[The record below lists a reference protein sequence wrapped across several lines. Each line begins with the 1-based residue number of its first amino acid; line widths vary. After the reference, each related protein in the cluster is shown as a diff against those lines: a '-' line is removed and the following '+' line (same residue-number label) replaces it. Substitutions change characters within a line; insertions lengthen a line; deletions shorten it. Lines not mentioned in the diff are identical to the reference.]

1 MAVFS
6 IIQKFQLEGAKRL
19 DAEYYQPEYLEIVRK
34 IEAAPHT
41 SLDSYAEKVFSGP
54 FGSTLKSDSY
64 QDTGVP
70 FIRISD
76 ISDLFIERDGMVF
89 ISPNDHKRIYSSHL
103 GIGDIV
109 LSKIGTV
116 GRLSVISEE
125 LGEVNISENSIG
137 LRLSKLPEERKI
149 ALLFLLLSKY
159 GQKQLLR
166 KASGNIQLKLNVS
179 DVESI
184 QVPIFDDAMLRTLKN
199 LYRNFLSERNESN
212 SLYSHAENLLLEEL
226 GLKDFKADEDLYS
239 VVNFADIKSA
249 NRVDAEYFQPKY
261 ERVIASL
268 KKHNARKIG
277 DIAELVGHATQSPY
291 DDAGDIAVLAQT
303 HMKRN
308 LAIDTSA
315 FNNFTNEDL
324 IKANDKKFILKKGD
338 VLISSAGEPGLTSVW
353 IGGYE
358 RKVIPGSFVTL
369 ARFGKDIEPLY
380 AGVFLNTPAGKLQ
393 FERDYT
399 GSVQQY
405 VYPKKIKEILIPV
418 LSEKIQQEIAK
429 LVRESHTARKKAKEL
444 LEEAKHKVEE
454 LIESNAK

>member
-1 MAVFS
+1 MNTFS
-6 IIQKFQLEGAKRL
+6 TIQKSQLEGAKRL

-76 ISDLFIERDGMVF
+76 ISDLFIERDGIVF
-89 ISPNDHKRIYSSHL
+89 ISPSEHKRIYSSHL

-125 LGEVNISENSIG
+125 LGEVNISENNIG

-179 DVESI
+179 DVESM

-199 LYRNFLSERNESN
+199 LYQNFLSERNESN
-212 SLYSHAENLLLEEL
+212 SLYSHAENLFLEEL

-239 VVNFADIKSA
+239 TVNFSDIKSA
-249 NRVDAEYFQPKY
+249 NRMDAEYFQPKY
-261 ERVIASL
+261 ERIISVSRAHGGVALGELVTVKKGFEPGADAYEDEGKLFIRVSSVSKHELVEKDQKYINQKLYEELKKEYEPKKGEILLTKDASPGVAYVVDKAVEGIISSGILRLKLKEEINPDYLALCINSVVGQMQVERDAGGSVIAHWKPEQVKSL
-268 KKHNARKIG
+268 
-277 DIAELVGHATQSPY
+277 LVPILPKATQ
-291 DDAGDIAVLAQT
+291 
-303 HMKRN
+303 
-308 LAIDTSA
+308 
-315 FNNFTNEDL
+315 
-324 IKANDKKFILKKGD
+324 
-338 VLISSAGEPGLTSVW
+338 
-353 IGGYE
+353 
-358 RKVIPGSFVTL
+358 
-369 ARFGKDIEPLY
+369 
-380 AGVFLNTPAGKLQ
+380 
-393 FERDYT
+393 
-399 GSVQQY
+399 
-405 VYPKKIKEILIPV
+405 
-418 LSEKIQQEIAK
+418 EKIAGLI
-429 LVRESHTARKKAKEL
+429 RESHAARKKAKEL
-444 LEEAKHKVEE
+444 LEEAKLKVEE
-454 LIESNAK
+454 LIESKAK